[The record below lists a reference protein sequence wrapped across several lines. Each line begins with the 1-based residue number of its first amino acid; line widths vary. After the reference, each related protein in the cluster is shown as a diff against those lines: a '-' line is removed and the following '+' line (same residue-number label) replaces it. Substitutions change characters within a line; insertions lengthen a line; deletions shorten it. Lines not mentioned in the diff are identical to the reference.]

1 MIGSLAGDRGTLV
14 KWEMLDGIDSPPVR
28 ELQLMCGHYYL
39 FDIDPSLSGWYEA
52 RRKIGM
58 EHDKRLIPCVR
69 FHYVGFQVL
78 VGA

>member
-52 RRKIGM
+52 G
-58 EHDKRLIPCVR
+58 ERLEWIWMRMVFSDQIIPSC
-69 FHYVGFQVL
+69 
-78 VGA
+78 